1 VTVAGADGAVLTASG
16 TNDQPTTSGARSW
29 WWRHNQRHGN
39 LGDALNLVVLEA
51 FGVTAHRTLSPV
63 TSSAPTPTLL
73 AIGSTVSDRIVADRH
88 ARCVVWGSGWRGEQ
102 VSDATRDL
110 LDVRAV
116 RGPHTAA
123 ALGVTGQV
131 PMGDPAL
138 LLPRIIDAN
147 AHRSSSRSSGRAILV
162 PHISHISGAPE
173 VGCDQTVTVGV
184 RQAGLTGRFTTTD
197 MVRRVRTIAN
207 AGFVLTGALHAA
219 IIAQAY
225 GVPWAPWRGPD
236 VDCPAKWDDWAAYL
250 GIELQFAPDRAAGER
265 WWADHGST
273 GLVGDLTGLTEA
285 FPYDALGLLAPAS
298 PGPVTLLSSPRRR
311 GWPLAWLPQ

>member
-1 VTVAGADGAVLTASG
+1 MTVAGADGAVLTAPG
-16 TNDQPTTSGARSW
+16 TKHQPATASARSW

-51 FGVTAHRTLSPV
+51 FGVTAHRTVSAATASAP
-63 TSSAPTPTLL
+63 TPAPTPTLL
-73 AIGSTVSDRIVADRH
+73 AIGSMVSDRVVADRH
-88 ARCVVWGSGWRGEQ
+88 ARCVVWGSGWRGDP
-102 VSDATRDL
+102 VSDVTRDQ

-147 AHRSSSRSSGRAILV
+147 ARRTSSRSAGRALLI

-184 RQAGLTGRFTTTD
+184 RQAGITGRFTTTD
-197 MVRRVRTIAN
+197 IVRRVRTIAN

-250 GIELQFAPDRAAGER
+250 GIELHFAPDRTAGER
-265 WWADHGST
+265 WWADHGSA
-273 GLVGDLTGLTEA
+273 GKVGDLTGLIEA
-285 FPYDALGLLAPAS
+285 FPYDALKLTAPALPW
-298 PGPVTLLSSPRRR
+298 PGS
-311 GWPLAWLPQ
+311 LA

>member
-1 VTVAGADGAVLTASG
+1 MTIAGADGATLTAS
-16 TNDQPTTSGARSW
+16 DTTDPSGATDARAW

-39 LGDALNLVVLEA
+39 LGDALNLVVLGA
-51 FGVTAHRTLSPV
+51 FGITAHRQRTQSQSQSQSQ
-63 TSSAPTPTLL
+63 SSDRATPAQTPTLL
-73 AIGSTVSDRIVADRH
+73 GIGSMVSDRVIADRN
-88 ARCVVWGSGWRGEQ
+88 ARCVVWGSGWRGDP

-123 ALGVTGQV
+123 ALGLTGQV

-138 LLPRIIDAN
+138 LLPRIIDAD
-147 AHRSSSRSSGRAILV
+147 AHRSSRHAGQRAILV

-173 VGCDQTVTVGV
+173 IGCDQTVTVGV
-184 RQAGLTGRFTTTD
+184 RQAGITGRFTTTD
-197 MVRRVRTIAN
+197 IVRRVSTIAN

-219 IIAQAY
+219 VIAQAY

-250 GIELQFAPDRAAGER
+250 GIELQFAPDRASGER

-273 GLVGDLTGLTEA
+273 GHVGDLTGLVEA
-285 FPYDALGLLAPAS
+285 FPYDALGLAAPAS
-298 PGPVTLLSSPRRR
+298 PLPVTLP
-311 GWPLAWLPQ
+311 